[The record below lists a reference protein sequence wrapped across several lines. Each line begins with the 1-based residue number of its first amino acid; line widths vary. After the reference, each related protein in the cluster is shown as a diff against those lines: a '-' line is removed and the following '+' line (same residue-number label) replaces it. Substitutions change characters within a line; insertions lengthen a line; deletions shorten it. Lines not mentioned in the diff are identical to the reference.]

1 MATPSAASGTTA
13 VPQAPSAMSQLADML
28 QLAGGTVR
36 AQNAGE
42 IGDLQAVLAS
52 LRAQDPNAQLAS
64 IFQQASGQIPGL
76 QSALSNAIGARS
88 GGNSAVSA
96 ALQKLLQQTTLAGQ
110 QQIAQQQSLN
120 FQTQTQAA
128 SAIANATKGTR
139 ETSGVNKGEAA
150 KNLAIL
156 QLLSK
161 TGILKELGLGTQ
173 DAPAAAT
180 PAVGGSVVNAQPTS
194 GLDLST
200 FGSNVGFTPDASFT
214 PAAGLTD
221 SGGGFDSGF
230 DFSFADGW
238 DSSPVDMT
246 GFQTPTVTETPT
258 YEAPPSVFLPE
269 EELLIPT
276 FADGGLVT
284 AQGGR
289 RGSAPSVTQTAP
301 RGATASQQPGLLQL
315 LQSAASELG
324 SVNSAGSGSAGSG
337 LGTGTY
343 QGTGSAGGTGPAS
356 PAVSKGLATAAN
368 INALSGL
375 TGGPALKDAGMIG
388 LAANLSRAATPE
400 KALATLGTFAANKV
414 APGLGGAI
422 QFAAN
427 PSVQSGVNLAMSLN
441 PISAAAN
448 VLAGMAGLPS
458 AGELV
463 NRGVENFQLGTEVN
477 PSASMLDRYSVG
489 SAINNSADPLGALI
503 DAIGQGSGGSGRDNS
518 WGYSDRGPGGSSGDP
533 AAAAAGANAAGPGLA
548 NGGEV
553 NGPGTGT
560 SDSIQARLSD
570 GEYIIPADVV
580 DKIGVQFFDQLRN
593 QFHTPA
599 AQAAR

>member
-1 MATPSAASGTTA
+1 MAAPVSGTTT
-13 VPQAPSAMSQLADML
+13 VPQAADAMSQLASML

-36 AQNAGE
+36 TQNAGE
-42 IGDLQAVLAS
+42 IGDLQAVLAG

-110 QQIAQQQSLN
+110 QQIAQQQQQN
-120 FQTQTQAA
+120 FQTQAQAA
-128 SAIANATKGTR
+128 SAVAQATKGTR
-139 ETSGVNKGEAA
+139 ETSGVNQGEAA

-161 TGILKELGLGTQ
+161 SGILKELGLGTQ
-173 DAPAAAT
+173 DAPAVAT
-180 PAVGGSVVNAQPTS
+180 PVTGGAVNAQPAA

-200 FGSNVGFTPDASFT
+200 FGSNVGFTPDASFS
-214 PAAGLTD
+214 PAAGLLD
-221 SGGGFDSGF
+221 SGVDSGI
-230 DFSFADGW
+230 DWSFADGW
-238 DSSPVDMT
+238 DSSPTDMT

-258 YEAPPSVFLPE
+258 YEAPPSVYLPE
-269 EELLIPT
+269 EEFTLPM

-289 RGSAPSVTQTAP
+289 RGAAPSVTQTAP
-301 RGATASQQPGLLQL
+301 TGTTAQQGAAQLQGPDL
-315 LQSAASELG
+315 FQVLQAAVNELG
-324 SVNSAGSGSAGSG
+324 SVNSSGSGTAGSG
-337 LGTGTY
+337 LGTGVTPA
-343 QGTGSAGGTGPAS
+343 TGNAGTGPAS

-375 TGGPALKDAGMIG
+375 TGGPALRDNGMLG

-400 KALATLGTFAANKV
+400 KALATMGTFAANKAV
-414 APGLGGAI
+414 PGLGGAI

-441 PISAAAN
+441 PVSAAAN
-448 VLAGMAGLPS
+448 VLAGMFGLPS
-458 AGELV
+458 AGEMV
-463 NRGVENFQLGTEVN
+463 NRGVENYQLGTEVN

-489 SAINNSADPLGALI
+489 SDINASNDPLGALI
-503 DAIGQGSGGSGRDNS
+503 SALDQQGSGGGGGGGDF
-518 WGYSDRGPGGSSGDP
+518 GDRGPGGSSGDT

-553 NGPGTGT
+553 DGPGTGT
-560 SDSIQARLSD
+560 SDSIKARLSD
-570 GEYIIPADVV
+570 GEYVIPADVV
-580 DKIGVQFFDQLRN
+580 EKLGVQFFDQLRN